1 MKTSDIFREVC
12 KRMPEN
18 TSGITIMWTP
28 DEDNNT
34 ELPDDWYIDIVI
46 IPSFDTDG
54 VRTEFYI
61 KPLLYDQLISIG
73 IMETFEKSYKA
84 METMGITIAKFM
96 IAFDK
101 YHEEVWRNE
110 SKV

>member
-1 MKTSDIFREVC
+1 MKTTDIFREVC

-28 DEDNNT
+28 NDENNT
-34 ELPDDWYIDIVI
+34 ELPDSWHIDIVT

-61 KPLLYDQLISIG
+61 KPLLYDRLISIG
-73 IMETFEKSYKA
+73 NMETFERSDKA
-84 METMGITIAKFM
+84 METMGITIGRFM
-96 IAFDK
+96 IAFDE
-101 YHEEVWRNE
+101 YREEVWRNE